1 MFFLVSMPGKLSQKK
16 KKKAAFILKARLSE
30 TQDDLFVLL
39 KMRFLHVM
47 FSTVAFIFCVLCG
60 FYQM

>member
-1 MFFLVSMPGKLSQKK
+1 MPGKLSQKK
-16 KKKAAFILKARLSE
+16 KKKAAFILKAHLSE

-39 KMRFLHVM
+39 KMSFLHVM